1 MSTPT
6 LFRHWTATLWTVR
19 LAQGT
24 PVLDGVNFED
34 RDGLGRH
41 LGIGSQFPF
50 DIALCGELNERKSLS
65 GSRPI
70 KPLIWDPKP
79 VRQGPSTGT

>member
-41 LGIGSQFPF
+41 LGIG
-50 DIALCGELNERKSLS
+50 
-65 GSRPI
+65 
-70 KPLIWDPKP
+70 
-79 VRQGPSTGT
+79 PSFHSTLRFAGN